1 MATIL
6 DKDIT
11 RESTVQIEGREIQV
25 TLTADQ
31 QISFKLKGMK
41 SGILNIGI
49 EQLYNQLAG
58 SEESIVDVPAV
69 SETKVSK
76 ARKKPTDEPMI
87 SLYRLRSLSMVTKM
101 DLSIKV
107 ELEKVICD
115 LINNEHFRLE
125 D

>member
-11 RESTVQIEGREIQV
+11 RESTVKIDKREVQV

-31 QISFKLKGMK
+31 KITLKLKGMK
-41 SGILNIGI
+41 SGVLSIGI
-49 EQLYNQLAG
+49 DQLYNQLAG
-58 SEESIVDVPAV
+58 LEKAAEEVVKEAKP
-69 SETKVSK
+69 
-76 ARKKPTDEPMI
+76 KKKRPTEEPMI

-101 DLSIKV
+101 DLKTKI
-107 ELEKVICD
+107 ELEKVICE
-115 LINNEHFRLE
+115 LIDDESFRLE